1 METRNNKLYH
11 IYHIPGLKIGV
22 TQAPKVRVETMQGY
36 KKGEYE
42 ILESHKDIDKVS
54 HREIELQKEYGY
66 KVDRQLY
73 KNLKHLK
80 RNSIMDKFNVTLM
93 TTTFPVPMNKLRGR
107 LHDLIGKSFMM
118 NDTEVLIT
126 EEVFNWI
133 CKNASTSQYN
143 RNRCYIYNKALE
155 EYMNDLATGNE
166 PLVNKFDL
174 IRDWAQERGLYDKGD
189 TKTQYVKLMEEAGE
203 LAQGLLKDREL
214 EVADAIGDMVVV
226 LTNLAHLAG
235 LTIEECIDS
244 AYNEIK
250 NRKGE
255 MKGGTFVKETL

>member
-1 METRNNKLYH
+1 MKARNNKLYH

-22 TQAPKVRVETMQGY
+22 TQAPRVRIETMQGY

-42 ILESHKDIDKVS
+42 ILETHKCIDKVS

-93 TTTFPVPMNKLRGR
+93 TTTFPVPLNKLRGR

-126 EEVFNWI
+126 EELFNWI
-133 CKNASTSQYN
+133 CKNATTSQYN
-143 RNRCYIYNKALE
+143 TNRCYIYNKALE
-155 EYMNDLATGNE
+155 EYMNDLATGDE
-166 PLVNKFDL
+166 PLVSKFDL

-189 TKTQYVKLMEEAGE
+189 VKTQFAKLVEEVGE
-203 LAQGLLKDREL
+203 LAQGILKDREE
-214 EVADAIGDMVVV
+214 EVVDAIGDLVVV
-226 LTNLAHLAG
+226 LTNLSHLAG
-235 LTIEECIDS
+235 LRIEDCIDS

>member
-1 METRNNKLYH
+1 
-11 IYHIPGLKIGV
+11 
-22 TQAPKVRVETMQGY
+22 
-36 KKGEYE
+36 
-42 ILESHKDIDKVS
+42 
-54 HREIELQKEYGY
+54 
-66 KVDRQLY
+66 
-73 KNLKHLK
+73 
-80 RNSIMDKFNVTLM
+80 MDKFNVTLM

-155 EYMNDLATGNE
+155 EYMNDLATGDE

-255 MKGGTFVKETL
+255 MKGGTFVKETLWVEK